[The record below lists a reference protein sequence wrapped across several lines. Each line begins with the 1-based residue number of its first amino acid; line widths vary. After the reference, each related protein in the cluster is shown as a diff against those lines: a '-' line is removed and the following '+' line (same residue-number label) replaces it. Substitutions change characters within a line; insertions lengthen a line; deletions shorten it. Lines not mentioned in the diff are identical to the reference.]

1 MGCTNELEIPLCA
14 WTYSAKGIWEDD
26 HMLTAQAKLGVKQV
40 LEILD
45 KHLKEATY
53 FVGHHITL
61 ADICICCMLVEGF
74 QQVLDEDFR
83 KPYVNLMRWFNLC
96 IAQPEFQ
103 KVLGK
108 IVMKS
113 APEQPSV
120 TEQHSQERQHPNK
133 NKERQEK
140 PQTKKMRRNSI

>member
-1 MGCTNELEIPLCA
+1 MGVPVLETAEGCIFSSNAITRFIARIRRDVGLYGDNLVEDGMIDSWVEFCTNELEIPLCT

-61 ADICICCMLVEGF
+61 ADISFAACLWKG
-74 QQVLDEDFR
+74 
-83 KPYVNLMRWFNLC
+83 
-96 IAQPEFQ
+96 
-103 KVLGK
+103 
-108 IVMKS
+108 
-113 APEQPSV
+113 
-120 TEQHSQERQHPNK
+120 
-133 NKERQEK
+133 
-140 PQTKKMRRNSI
+140 